1 MKRARCWLPALAI
14 LWLAFALRVD
24 GLARFDFWYDEA
36 GQALAAQAE
45 DIRQTLRVASRDFGS
60 SPLDHLVTRLT
71 VRLVGDSEF
80 GLRFAP
86 AAWNLLTVAV
96 VFACGEALRRGLGG
110 WAALYAA
117 LSPFAVRYAQELRFY
132 ALGLLLGSL
141 LIWLAILVARG
152 RLRPTALAWVMTAL
166 LAAATLYTHVYSF
179 LAALGGLA
187 IIALASPRRPD
198 LQRAVWYAGALLAGL
213 IAFSPWLLG
222 SFNARPHPFGTGVF
236 GAQELRIVLA
246 GFELLTPTGG
256 TVAGLPE
263 AAYPAAALGLSLA
276 AILLALFNARR
287 APWLPGLA
295 LAVGVSALL
304 VIAAT
309 LSARYFFSQRQFLFL
324 LPARALLFGFVLLW
338 LVQQAGR
345 LGSAM
350 RWVIGALLVVGL
362 AVPARSYI
370 VQDLHHAEPERS
382 RAGAIAAFIAANYDP
397 GRQAA
402 WFVPF
407 WMSRTVN
414 YYLRRRALEVRWER
428 LQSIP
433 PSEDEQRALR
443 EAPRGSVVVL
453 ARDQMG
459 LREILEEAGFEMAF
473 PPEDRLADYEL
484 VVFRKR

>member
-382 RAGAIAAFIAANYDP
+382 RAGAIAAFIAADYDP
-397 GRQAA
+397 ERQAA

-407 WMSRTVN
+407 WLSRTVD
-414 YYLRRRALEVRWER
+414 YYLRRAALRVHWER

-433 PSEDEQRALR
+433 PGEDERRALR
-443 EAPRGSVVVL
+443 QAPAGSLVVVS
-453 ARDQMG
+453 RGQIG
-459 LREILEEAGFEMAF
+459 LRGIFEEAGFEMAF
-473 PPEDRLADYEL
+473 PPADQLAEYDL
-484 VVFRKR
+484 VVFHKR

>member
-1 MKRARCWLPALAI
+1 MRRWLPALAV

-24 GLARFDFWYDEA
+24 GLARFDFWFDEA

-45 DIRQTLRVASRDFGS
+45 DIRQTLRVASRDYGS

-71 VRLVGDSEF
+71 ARLVGDSEF

-86 AAWNLLTVAV
+86 AAWSLLTVAV
-96 VFACGEALRRGLGG
+96 LFACGNALRRGLGN

-141 LIWLAILVARG
+141 LIWLAVLVARG
-152 RLRPTALAWVMTAL
+152 RLRPTAPTWVVTTL

-187 IIALASPRRPD
+187 IVALAGPRRPD
-198 LQRAVWYAGALLAGL
+198 LRRATWYGSALLAGL
-213 IAFSPWLLG
+213 VAFSPWLLG

-263 AAYPAAALGLSLA
+263 AAYPAAVLGLSLA
-276 AILLALFNARR
+276 ATLLALFNARR
-287 APWLPGLA
+287 APWLLGLV

-324 LPARALLFGFVLLW
+324 LPARALLFGFALLW
-338 LVQQAGR
+338 LAQQAGR
-345 LGSAM
+345 PGSAL
-350 RWVIGALLVVGL
+350 RWAVGALLVVAL
-362 AVPARSYI
+362 AVPARGYI
-370 VQDLHHAEPERS
+370 AHNYHHAVPERS
-382 RAGAIAAFIAANYDP
+382 RAGAIAAFVAANYNP
-397 GRQAA
+397 ERQMA
-402 WFVPF
+402 WFVPS
-407 WMSRTVN
+407 WLSRTVD
-414 YYLRRRALEVRWER
+414 YYLRRHALQVRWEK

-433 PSEDEQRALR
+433 PGEDEQRALR
-443 EAPRGSVVVL
+443 RAPAGSLVVL
-453 ARDQMG
+453 SRGQIG
-459 LREILEEAGFEMAF
+459 LRGIFEEAGFEMAF
-473 PPEDRLADYEL
+473 PPADRLADYEL

>member
-1 MKRARCWLPALAI
+1 MRRWLPALAI
-14 LWLAFALRVD
+14 LWLAFALRVS

-45 DIRQTLRVASRDFGS
+45 DIQQTLRVASRDFGS

-86 AAWNLLTVAV
+86 AAWSLLTVAIL
-96 VFACGEALRRGLGG
+96 FACGEALRRGLGG

-132 ALGLLLGSL
+132 ALGLLLGSA
-141 LIWLAILVARG
+141 LIWLAVLVARG
-152 RLRPTALAWVMTAL
+152 RLRPTALAWGAGAL

-198 LQRAVWYAGALLAGL
+198 LRRAIWYAGALLAGL

-222 SFNARPHPFGTGVF
+222 SFNARPHPLGTSVF
-236 GAQELRIVLA
+236 SAQELRIVLA

-256 TVAGLPE
+256 SVTDL
-263 AAYPAAALGLSLA
+263 PAAVYPTAMLGLSLA
-276 AILLALFNARR
+276 ALLLALFNARR

-324 LPARALLFGFVLLW
+324 LPARALLFGFALLW
-338 LVQQAGR
+338 PAQQAGR
-345 LGSAM
+345 LGSAA
-350 RWVIGALLVVGL
+350 RWVVSALLVVGL
-362 AVPARSYI
+362 AAPARSYI
-370 VQDLHHAEPERS
+370 VQNYHHAEPERS
-382 RAGAIAAFIAANYDP
+382 RAGAIAAFIAANYEP
-397 GRQAA
+397 ERQTA
-402 WFVPF
+402 WFVPS
-407 WMSRTVN
+407 WLSRTVN
-414 YYLRRRALEVRWER
+414 YYLRRHALKVRWEK

-433 PSEDEQRALR
+433 PSKDEQRALR
-443 EAPRGSVVVL
+443 GAPHGSVVVL

-473 PPEDRLADYEL
+473 PPADRWTDYGL

>member
-1 MKRARCWLPALAI
+1 MTRIRFWLPALAI

-24 GLARFDFWYDEA
+24 GLARFDFWFDEA

-45 DIRQTLRVASRDFGS
+45 DIQQTLRVASRDYGS

-71 VRLVGDSEF
+71 ARLVGDSEF

-86 AAWNLLTVAV
+86 AAWSLLTVAAL
-96 VFACGEALRRGLGG
+96 FACGNVLRRGLGN

-132 ALGLLLGSL
+132 ALGLLLASL
-141 LIWLAILVARG
+141 LIWLAALVARG
-152 RLRPTALAWVMTAL
+152 RLRPTAPVWVMTAL
-166 LAAATLYTHVYSF
+166 LAAAALYTHVYSF

-187 IIALASPRRPD
+187 IVALAGPRRPD
-198 LQRAVWYAGALLAGL
+198 LRRAIWYGSALLAGL

-222 SFNARPHPFGTGVF
+222 AFNARPHPLGTSVF

-256 TVAGLPE
+256 AVTDLPAAG
-263 AAYPAAALGLSLA
+263 YPAAALGLSLA
-276 AILLALFNARR
+276 ALLLALFNARR

-309 LSARYFFSQRQFLFL
+309 LNARYFFSQRQFLFL
-324 LPARALLFGFVLLW
+324 LPARALLFGFALLW

-345 LGSAM
+345 LGSAA
-350 RWVIGALLVVGL
+350 RWLASAWLVIAL
-362 AVPARSYI
+362 AVPAHSWI
-370 VQDLHHAEPERS
+370 AQDFHRAGMERS
-382 RAGAIAAFIAANYDP
+382 RAGAVAAFMAAVYNPD
-397 GRQAA
+397 QHTA

-407 WMSRTVN
+407 WLSRTVD
-414 YYLRRRALEVRWER
+414 YYLRRGAVQARWQQF
-428 LQSIP
+428 QSVP
-433 PSEDEQRALR
+433 PGEDDAQALR
-443 EAPRGSVVVL
+443 QAPGGSLVVVSRGQL
-453 ARDQMG
+453 A
-459 LREILEEAGFEMAF
+459 LRGIFEEAGFEMAF
-473 PPEDRLADYEL
+473 PPADQLAEYDL